1 MPRYQDIAR
10 QLKTAIEQ
18 GELKPGARLPSSRT
32 WSQELGDRLAHLSV
46 SGYIRNNLLYKL

>member
-18 GELKPGARLPSSRT
+18 GEL
-32 WSQELGDRLAHLSV
+32 
-46 SGYIRNNLLYKL
+46 